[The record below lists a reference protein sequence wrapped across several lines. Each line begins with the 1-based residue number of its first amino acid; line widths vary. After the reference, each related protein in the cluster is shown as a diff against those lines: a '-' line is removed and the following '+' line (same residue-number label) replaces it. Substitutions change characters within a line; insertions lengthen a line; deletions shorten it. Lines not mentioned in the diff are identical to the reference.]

1 MPTEGRFRA
10 SGWRGREVEIP
21 QPAGTQRPV
30 PLEFKGGLTTSFRVH
45 ALRRSTTRKVHGG
58 ELLYTY
64 GPGVRRVLLPAG
76 YNRVEVTRDKPKPSS
91 GTGFS
96 RWRLQTVEAAELPV
110 LADTVCGR
118 NEELVYFDSH
128 ARVSFAWL
136 GAAEHGELHFTSVS
150 GGEARTLT
158 RHSDIRGVVT
168 IPGSGFLA
176 ISTWGKWTLERR

>member
-1 MPTEGRFRA
+1 M
-10 SGWRGREVEIP
+10 
-21 QPAGTQRPV
+21 
-30 PLEFKGGLTTSFRVH
+30 
-45 ALRRSTTRKVHGG
+45 HGG